1 MSKLRKFIT
10 IFLLIIGVIITAFE
24 FYRTMAYAVSSA
36 SNQLYSG
43 YLWMGVGFVL
53 YAIMHKF
60 VFKKNIDIMQT
71 MSHEGAHMLVGA
83 LFLRRKIYQFN
94 AKSADSLSYGDNTL
108 GFVSSSRKD
117 GYISVM
123 STLAPYMLPYLTFLL
138 LLFRLMIKNECLPI
152 VDVII
157 GFSLMFYFYCWK
169 KDTRRDQSDIQLC
182 GVFLSYLYII
192 TFLLFNISLIIYS
205 VSGGV
210 SNPMNIFGAIAHYF
224 TQTWN
229 DIMMLWGMIGL
240 S

>member
-1 MSKLRKFIT
+1 MSKFRRFIT
-10 IFLLIIGVIITAFE
+10 IFILVIAVIIAAFE
-24 FYRTMAYAVSSA
+24 FYRTIMYAVNA
-36 SNQLYSG
+36 SMNQQFSG
-43 YLWMGVGFVL
+43 YLWMGVGFIV
-53 YAIMHKF
+53 YIIFHKF
-60 VFKKNIDIMQT
+60 LFKKNIDIMQT

-108 GFVSSSRKD
+108 GFVSSSRK
-117 GYISVM
+117 GNHINIL

-152 VDVII
+152 IDVII
-157 GFSLMFYFYCWK
+157 GFSLMFYFFCWK

-192 TFLLFNISLIIYS
+192 TFLLFNMSIIIYA

-210 SNPMNIFGAIAHYF
+210 SEPLNIFGGIKQYF
-224 TQTWN
+224 VQTWN
-229 DIMMLWGMIGL
+229 DINWIIDLIKK
-240 S
+240 

>member
-1 MSKLRKFIT
+1 MSKFRRFIT
-10 IFLLIIGVIITAFE
+10 IFLLVIAVIIAAFE
-24 FYRTMAYAVSSA
+24 FYRTIMYAVNA
-36 SNQLYSG
+36 SMNKLYSG
-43 YLWMGVGFVL
+43 YLWMGVGFIV
-53 YAIMHKF
+53 YVIFHKF
-60 VFKKNIDIMQT
+60 LFKKNIDIMQT

-108 GFVSSSRKD
+108 GFVSSSRK
-117 GYISVM
+117 GNHINIL

-157 GFSLMFYFYCWK
+157 GFSLMFYFFCWK

-192 TFLLFNISLIIYS
+192 TFLLFNMSIIIYA

-210 SNPMNIFGAIAHYF
+210 SEPLNIFGGIKQYF
-224 TQTWN
+224 VQTWN
-229 DIMMLWGMIGL
+229 DINWIIDLVRN
-240 S
+240 

>member
-1 MSKLRKFIT
+1 MSKFRRFIT
-10 IFLLIIGVIITAFE
+10 IFLLVIAVIIAAFE
-24 FYRTMAYAVSSA
+24 FYRTIMYAVNA
-36 SNQLYSG
+36 SMNKLYSG
-43 YLWMGVGFVL
+43 YLWMGVGFIV
-53 YAIMHKF
+53 YVIFHKF
-60 VFKKNIDIMQT
+60 LFKKNIDIMQT

-108 GFVSSSRKD
+108 GFVSSSRK
-117 GYISVM
+117 GNHINIL

-138 LLFRLMIKNECLPI
+138 LLFRLMIKNQCLPI

-157 GFSLMFYFYCWK
+157 GFSLMFYFFCWK

-192 TFLLFNISLIIYS
+192 TFLLFNMSIIIYA

-210 SNPMNIFGAIAHYF
+210 SEPLNIFGGIKQYF
-224 TQTWN
+224 VQTWN
-229 DIMMLWGMIGL
+229 DINWIIDLVRN
-240 S
+240 

>member
-1 MSKLRKFIT
+1 MSKFRKFIT
-10 IFLLIIGVIITAFE
+10 IFLLVIAVIVAAFE
-24 FYRTMAYAVSSA
+24 FCRTIMYAVNA
-36 SNQLYSG
+36 SMNQLFSG
-43 YLWMGVGFVL
+43 YLWMGVGFIL
-53 YAIMHKF
+53 YVIFHKF
-60 VFKKNIDIMQT
+60 LFKKNIDIVQT

-108 GFVSSSRKD
+108 GFVSSSRK
-117 GYISVM
+117 GNYISIM

-157 GFSLMFYFYCWK
+157 GFSLMFYFFCWK

-192 TFLLFNISLIIYS
+192 TFLLFNISLIIYA
-205 VSGGV
+205 VSGGI
-210 SNPMNIFGAIAHYF
+210 SEPLNIFGGIKQYF
-224 TQTWN
+224 VQTWN
-229 DIMMLWGMIGL
+229 DINWIIDLIRN
-240 S
+240 